1 MKIVTTVC
9 LDPEL
14 YSMAKAQNINLSRLL
29 ETSLKLKL
37 ELDTNKEK
45 DELTA
50 LKEQNLKLASQL
62 EQLQRDNERL
72 ANDLEKT
79 LRELNKYREKV
90 KNLEQAKTRIVL

>member
-1 MKIVTTVC
+1 MKVVTTVC

-14 YSMAKAQNINLSRLL
+14 LSMAKAQNINLSRLL

-37 ELDTNKEK
+37 ELATGKEK

-50 LKEQNLKLASQL
+50 LKEQNINLASML
-62 EQLQRDNERL
+62 EEVKRDRDRL
-72 ANDLEKT
+72 ADELERALK
-79 LRELNKYREKV
+79 ELNKYREKV